1 MVKFLTT
8 TGVSHQLEE
17 IIKNAN
23 DRLILISPYLRMNRR
38 IKDLLV
44 DQDRMKRDIR
54 LVYRNRELQPEE
66 SDWLESMPSIRT
78 SYCESLHAKCYLNER
93 EALITSMNLYEFSQ
107 VNNDEMGIL
116 VSFDEDPDLY
126 KEISAEAMRIVRT
139 SEEVRVTVSKVN
151 APGEGAE
158 AVEAQPAPANRR
170 SNSAVPTEGFCIRCK
185 TTVPAK
191 PVSAI
196 LQTAAIQV
204 GSASTTKPTKKSIAT
219 FAGANTQ
226 ATLLKPVCLSC
237 YRKYKDVFEFA
248 VG

>member
-17 IIKNAN
+17 IIKNAD
-23 DRLILISPYLRMNRR
+23 DRIVLISPYLRVNRR
-38 IKDLLV
+38 IKDLLG

-116 VSFDEDPDLY
+116 VSSDEDPDLY
-126 KEISAEAMRIVRT
+126 REIFAEAMRIVRT
-139 SEEVRVTVSKVN
+139 SEEVRVTVSKVS
-151 APGEGAE
+151 ASGEGAE
-158 AVEAQPAPANRR
+158 AVEVPPLHASRR
-170 SNSAVPTEGFCIRCK
+170 SNSDVPTKGFCIRCK
-185 TTVPAK
+185 ITVPANPSRPYCNGCYTSWNRFK
-191 PVSAI
+191 NKAYEEKYCHICGTEHTSS
-196 LQTAAIQV
+196 LM
-204 GSASTTKPTKKSIAT
+204 
-219 FAGANTQ
+219 
-226 ATLLKPVCLSC
+226 KPVCRTC
-237 YRKYKDVFEFA
+237 YRMYKDVFEFA

>member
-191 PVSAI
+191 PSQPYCNRCYTSWKRFDNKAYEEKHCHVCGTE
-196 LQTAAIQV
+196 Q
-204 GSASTTKPTKKSIAT
+204 K
-219 FAGANTQ
+219 
-226 ATLLKPVCLSC
+226 ATLLKPVCPSC
-237 YRKYKDVFEFA
+237 YRKYKDVLEFA